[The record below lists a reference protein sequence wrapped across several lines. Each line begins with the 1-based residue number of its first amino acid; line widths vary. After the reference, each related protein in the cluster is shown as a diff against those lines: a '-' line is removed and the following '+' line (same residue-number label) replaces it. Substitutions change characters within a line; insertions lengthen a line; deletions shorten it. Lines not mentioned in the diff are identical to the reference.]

1 MLIGHQRILNFLKKS
16 AENGRL
22 AHAYLFAGPAH
33 LGKKTVALGFIKHL
47 VGQEV
52 KGKIIP
58 DILIIEPEVAEK
70 DGVKKELE
78 IGIDEARKIQH
89 QMSLRPQVL
98 SYKIALIDRAEK
110 MTPEACNCLLKTLE
124 EPLGKTVMILITS
137 NPKMLLP
144 TIVSRC
150 QLVNF
155 LPVAKSEIE
164 KGLRSIGGNSPN
176 IGRIIRLANGRPG
189 LAIEYLNNPELLK
202 EEEKIIGQLK
212 KILVSGIN
220 ERYRV
225 AEEMSKNIPLTRQ
238 IINRWLFWFRDLVLL
253 KNNCPDLITYP
264 EAVQCQKSYS
274 SAKLGEIIRAI
285 KKSDWLLGNSG
296 LNARLVLEVLML
308 EI

>member
-22 AHAYLFAGPAH
+22 SHAYLFAGPAH
-33 LGKKTVALGFIKHL
+33 LGKKTAALGFIKHL
-47 VGQEV
+47 AGREV

-58 DILIIEPEVAEK
+58 DILIIKPEVAEK

-78 IGIDEARKIQH
+78 IGIDEARRIQH

-98 SYKIALIDRAEK
+98 SYKIALIDKAEK
-110 MTPEACNCLLKTLE
+110 MTPEAGNCLLKTLE
-124 EPLGKTVMILITS
+124 EPSGEAVIILITS

-189 LAIEYLNNPELLK
+189 LAIEYLKNPELLK

-225 AEEMSKNIPLTRQ
+225 AEEMSKNVPLTRQ
-238 IINRWLFWFRDLVLL
+238 VINRWLFWFRDLVLL

-264 EAVQCQKSYS
+264 EAVQYQKSYS